1 MTFFDLLFG
10 SDQEEDVLKR
20 KQRELEMCRAQYD
33 SSVSLITDTADRLAN
48 LGAEIEEKIHE
59 IDTYQA
65 ELQETRKGL
74 SEMKERNEKVSA
86 NFRALL
92 DI

>member
-1 MTFFDLLFG
+1 MAFHLFVNGDL
-10 SDQEEDVLKR
+10 EEDVLKK
-20 KQRELEMCRAQYD
+20 KQRELATCKAQYD
-33 SSVSLITDTADRLAN
+33 SSVSLITDTADRLAA
-48 LGAEIEEKIHE
+48 LGTEIEEKIRE

-92 DI
+92 EI